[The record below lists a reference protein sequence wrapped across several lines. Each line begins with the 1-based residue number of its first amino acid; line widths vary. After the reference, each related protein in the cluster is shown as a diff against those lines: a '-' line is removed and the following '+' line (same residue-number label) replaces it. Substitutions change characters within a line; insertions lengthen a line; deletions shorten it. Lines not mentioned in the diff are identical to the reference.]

1 MSKKS
6 KQPLLQNPGVV
17 GVLASL
23 LSIVIGLVLGFI
35 LLVVLN
41 PGASLEGMRAMM
53 TTGFASMDKLG
64 KVLYQ
69 AAPLMMCGLSVGFAF
84 KTGLFNIGAPG
95 QYTMGSFFA
104 LLCAIQFQ
112 LPWFVC
118 LLAAAIGG
126 AIWGIFPGLFKAYF
140 NVNEVITS
148 IMFNWI
154 GMYLVNL
161 ILANS
166 PKMLASGWGASNSD
180 RTAAL
185 SAANPGAILPK
196 GPFAGLF
203 GNSSWI
209 NIGIILTIIF
219 ALIVWVVLQKT
230 TFGYELKACGL
241 SRDAAQYAGINAKR
255 NIVLS
260 MVIAGAL
267 SGIGGGIY
275 YLAGT
280 GQYVIEKSI
289 LGMGF
294 NGIPV
299 ALLASSNPIGTI
311 FSALFISYIQVGGA
325 AIFVFVVIS
334 CWGTCNGLTMAVTRG
349 MFDLAV
355 ESGSPKLAMFK
366 NVDANTNMANNSA
379 VFGLLV
385 SSLWLLYFYGGT
397 IMGGFGPFKFDSS
410 ELPIITLYAIYI
422 PIYIALLKRKDL
434 SGFRGKVMPVLA
446 ILCSLFMVFAAIY
459 SHKINV
465 VYYLI
470 VFVVIEVIGAF
481 FKSGRKA

>member
-41 PGASLEGMRAMM
+41 PGASLEGMKAMM

-154 GMYLVNL
+154 GLFTVNL
-161 ILANS
+161 AINNMPMMLANY
-166 PKMLASGWGASNSD
+166 WGASNKD
-180 RTAAL
+180 RTASLA
-185 SAANPGAILPK
+185 SANPAGALPKLGLDELMDSRYINVGIFIAILM
-196 GPFAGLF
+196 AIII
-203 GNSSWI
+203 W
-209 NIGIILTIIF
+209 IILS
-219 ALIVWVVLQKT
+219 KT
-230 TFGYELKACGL
+230 TFGYELKACGYNRNA
-241 SRDAAQYAGINAKR
+241 SIYAGINAKR
-255 NIVLS
+255 NIILS
-260 MVIAGAL
+260 TVIAGGL

-275 YLAGT
+275 YLSGT
-280 GQYVIEKSI
+280 AQYTLVKT
-289 LGMGF
+289 LLPMGF
-294 NGIPV
+294 NGIPT
-299 ALLASSNPIGTI
+299 ALLASSHPLGTI
-311 FSALFISYIQVGGA
+311 FSAIFISYIQVGGDAMQPEFVKEIIDIIIA
-325 AIFVFVVIS
+325 AIIYLAAFALLMRTLIARLFKPK
-334 CWGTCNGLTMAVTRG
+334 AVSHAS
-349 MFDLAV
+349 D
-355 ESGSPKLAMFK
+355 E
-366 NVDANTNMANNSA
+366 
-379 VFGLLV
+379 
-385 SSLWLLYFYGGT
+385 
-397 IMGGFGPFKFDSS
+397 DSS
-410 ELPIITLYAIYI
+410 SPAVKKEAE
-422 PIYIALLKRKDL
+422 A
-434 SGFRGKVMPVLA
+434 
-446 ILCSLFMVFAAIY
+446 
-459 SHKINV
+459 
-465 VYYLI
+465 
-470 VFVVIEVIGAF
+470 
-481 FKSGRKA
+481 

>member
-41 PGASLEGMRAMM
+41 PGASLEGMKAMM

-185 SAANPGAILPK
+185 SAAN
-196 GPFAGLF
+196 
-203 GNSSWI
+203 SWI

-325 AIFVFVVIS
+325 A
-334 CWGTCNGLTMAVTRG
+334 MQPA
-349 MFDLAV
+349 
-355 ESGSPKLAMFK
+355 
-366 NVDANTNMANNSA
+366 
-379 VFGLLV
+379 
-385 SSLWLLYFYGGT
+385 Y
-397 IMGGFGPFKFDSS
+397 SS
-410 ELPIITLYAIYI
+410 ETIDIVIAVIIYLAAF
-422 PIYIALLKRKDL
+422 ALLM
-434 SGFRGKVMPVLA
+434 RG
-446 ILCSLFMVFAAIY
+446 
-459 SHKINV
+459 
-465 VYYLI
+465 
-470 VFVVIEVIGAF
+470 VIAKAV
-481 FKSGRKA
+481 SGRKEKGGAAK